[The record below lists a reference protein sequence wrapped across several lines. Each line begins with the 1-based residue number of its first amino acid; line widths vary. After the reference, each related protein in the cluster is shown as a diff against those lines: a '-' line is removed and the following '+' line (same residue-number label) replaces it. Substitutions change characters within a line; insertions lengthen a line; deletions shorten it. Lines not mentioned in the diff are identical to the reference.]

1 MVGQSA
7 HELWRE
13 FNPVN
18 SSKAQLILA
27 KEIGFVHS
35 ANAAPKRAQD
45 HEVWHQADKPL
56 SDAFNRCSLI
66 LHLGFN
72 TDPFSNNPHVRSAT
86 RHSRVPCLSVAWR
99 LLAHHGSPS
108 WLVLPRMSKSLDVH
122 NSSVHET
129 VRQVCFIGNAPNAN
143 KRAWSP

>member
-13 FNPVN
+13 FNSVN
-18 SSKAQLILA
+18 SWKAQLILA
-27 KEIGFVHS
+27 KEIVFVHS

-66 LHLGFN
+66 LYLVTIHSQFIRIYLYMHLAEKI
-72 TDPFSNNPHVRSAT
+72 RQEK
-86 RHSRVPCLSVAWR
+86 R
-99 LLAHHGSPS
+99 LRL
-108 WLVLPRMSKSLDVH
+108 
-122 NSSVHET
+122 
-129 VRQVCFIGNAPNAN
+129 QF
-143 KRAWSP
+143 

>member
-66 LHLGFN
+66 LYLV
-72 TDPFSNNPHVRSAT
+72 TI
-86 RHSRVPCLSVAWR
+86 HSQFMYICS
-99 LLAHHGSPS
+99 
-108 WLVLPRMSKSLDVH
+108 H
-122 NSSVHET
+122 NSLTIHSHVFIYASAFT
-129 VRQVCFIGNAPNAN
+129 IRYVKVCILAFPMVSASIAGWDLWLGIVGLGSL
-143 KRAWSP
+143 AWDLWHWISCLDSFP